1 MNRLP
6 HNGNGR
12 SRTVV
17 RVDAE
22 AKTSDTEFI
31 LRIGKGELATFSCYS
46 PKPHGITVHWDV
58 QQSRSEG
65 HYEPEEECEGCQKNK
80 PQKNLFYLWGQWCEK
95 QKFCFLELPEGACK
109 HLIGLLGMG
118 ETLRGAGLVIR
129 RGDGKKAHLQIRLGN
144 RFDHPEALPKDKD
157 PLPTLESLWGKK
169 RDTAKRRSEEVLPD
183 VSHKLNGSVL

>member
-1 MNRLP
+1 
-6 HNGNGR
+6 
-12 SRTVV
+12 
-17 RVDAE
+17 
-22 AKTSDTEFI
+22 
-31 LRIGKGELATFSCYS
+31 
-46 PKPHGITVHWDV
+46 
-58 QQSRSEG
+58 
-65 HYEPEEECEGCQKNK
+65 
-80 PQKNLFYLWGQWCEK
+80 
-95 QKFCFLELPEGACK
+95 
-109 HLIGLLGMG
+109 MG